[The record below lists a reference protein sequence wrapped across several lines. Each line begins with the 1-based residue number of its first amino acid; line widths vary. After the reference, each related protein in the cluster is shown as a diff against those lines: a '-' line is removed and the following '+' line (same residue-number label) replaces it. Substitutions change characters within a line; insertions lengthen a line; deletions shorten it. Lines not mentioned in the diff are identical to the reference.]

1 MGINKIQDKLRS
13 EFTGNERKIIFW
25 YDENKKFEEEIS
37 NFSFDNAK
45 IIVLDGF
52 NYFKT
57 KYTIESLDKES
68 NFLIY
73 APFAKPDDIENPL
86 LDTYLYSK
94 PFYADYYSL
103 LAEEL
108 NVPVD
113 NRSRLEM
120 YSSFFTNKARTKAFK
135 EINADFEDVNNIDLA
150 ILAALCK
157 VKVIDFNEIFKA
169 VVNQGIIDNSYLAN
183 IEKYGSI
190 EKFWDMCRKYF
201 GYSDA
206 EPTLEK
212 MFVGIFISNIYNV
225 TLTDLPDNLN
235 QYILPRVSEASVFL
249 TNYKNNSLTSDSF
262 EKMSSHLGKLLQ
274 ISSSIKKMSFDE
286 IKNNDVFV
294 EFDYAYIKYLVNYAE
309 EQINLENINSYLNSR
324 LNTHFY
330 SKFEHTYE
338 TIRYAFYLLKEI
350 NIFDNSFHD
359 VTVADYANKYAVID
373 KYYDLYVYHFDKRE
387 IENGFDNLNTLIE
400 NKYNNTYLSK
410 LNEYWDSK
418 LLEYGSYQNI
428 PGLKQKDFYSQ
439 VVSHMAR
446 SGRSRNESLKVCVI
460 ISDAFRYECGMQLND
475 YFEFNEKYET
485 RIYPMISTIPSYT
498 QLGMATLL
506 PNRSIHIGN
515 DYSVNVNG
523 RNSQGI
529 SNRNQILQAYDSSF
543 RAVSFEEIKNKT
555 KEELRNEFNDY
566 KLIYVYHN
574 QVDARGDH
582 ALSENEVFDAVHE
595 SFKEIDLIIRKMRGN
610 LNFNNFI
617 ITADH
622 GFIYRRK
629 KLVESDKID
638 LNDKTN
644 IYLNKRFIYS
654 KNKVN
659 QQGIIEFNTD
669 YLDSGNSMITYV
681 PKGGN
686 IFKVQGAG
694 QNYVHGGASLQEM
707 VVPVIELKTTMSKV
721 ETKSV
726 NIDII
731 ASNMKVTSL
740 LAQFN
745 FIQVEQVSDLVK
757 ERKFIVYFADDNGN
771 AISNEVIINA
781 NITSDDMNQ
790 RTFTCRFNLINKQYD
805 SRRKYYMIIKAENG
819 LEYKRYE
826 FVMDIAFANDFDF

>member
-1 MGINKIQDKLRS
+1 MDINKIQEKLKN
-13 EFTGNERKIIFW
+13 EFSGGKRKIIFW
-25 YDENKKFEEEIS
+25 YDEDKKFADEIS
-37 NFSFDNAK
+37 DFSFDNAK
-45 IIVLDGF
+45 VIVLDGV

-57 KYTIESLDKES
+57 KYTLEVLDTES
-68 NFLIY
+68 NYLIY

-86 LDTYLYSK
+86 LDTLLYSK
-94 PFYADYYSL
+94 QFYADYYSL

-108 NVPVD
+108 NVPMED
-113 NRSRLEM
+113 RSKLET
-120 YSSFFTNKARTKAFK
+120 YSAFFTNKARTKAFK
-135 EINADFEDVNNIDLA
+135 EINADYSDANNVDLA

-157 VKVIDFNEIFKA
+157 VKVIDFSEIFKT
-169 VVNQGIIDNSYLAN
+169 VVNQGIVDNSYLSN

-190 EKFWDMCRKYF
+190 DKFWELCKKFF
-201 GYSDA
+201 GYADN

-212 MFVGIFISNIYNV
+212 LFVRIFISTIFNV
-225 TLTDLPDNLN
+225 TLKELPDNLD
-235 QYILPRVSEASVFL
+235 QYILPHVSEASVFL
-249 TNYKNNSLTSDSF
+249 TNYKNNSLTTKTFNDISLYLS
-262 EKMSSHLGKLLQ
+262 KLLN
-274 ISSSIKKMSFDE
+274 ISSSIKKMSFED

-294 EFDYAYIKYLVNYAE
+294 DFDLAYIKYLIGYAE
-309 EQINLENINSYLNSR
+309 EQVNLEKIDLYLNAR
-324 LNTHFY
+324 ENTHFY
-330 SKFEHTYE
+330 AQFVHSYKA
-338 TIRYAFYLLKEI
+338 IQYAFYLLKEI
-350 NIFDNSFHD
+350 NTFDKSFHD

-439 VVSHMAR
+439 VVSRMAR

-475 YFEFNEKYET
+475 FFKFNEKYET

-506 PNRSIHIGN
+506 PNRSIHIG
-515 DYSVNVNG
+515 DDFSVSVND
-523 RNSQGI
+523 RSSQGI

-582 ALSENEVFDAVHE
+582 ALSENEVFDAVQE
-595 SFKEIDLIIRKMRGN
+595 SFNEIDLIIRKMRGN
-610 LNFNNFI
+610 LNFSNFI

-731 ASNMKVTSL
+731 TSSMKVTSL
-740 LAQFN
+740 MAQFN
-745 FIQVEQVSDLVK
+745 FIQVEKVSELVK
-757 ERKFIVYFADDNGN
+757 ERKFTIFFIDENN
-771 AISNEVIINA
+771 NTISNEVIVNA
-781 NITSDDMNQ
+781 NVTSDDMNQ
-790 RTFTCRFNLINKQYD
+790 RTFTCRFNLINQQYD
-805 SRRKYYMIIKAENG
+805 SKKKYYMVIKTENG

>member
-1 MGINKIQDKLRS
+1 MDINKIQEKLKN
-13 EFTGNERKIIFW
+13 EFSGGKRKIIFW
-25 YDENKKFEEEIS
+25 YDEDKKFADEIS
-37 NFSFDNAK
+37 DFSFGNAK
-45 IIVLDGF
+45 VIVLDGV

-57 KYTIESLDKES
+57 KYTLEVLDTES
-68 NFLIY
+68 NYLIY

-86 LDTYLYSK
+86 LDTLLYSK
-94 PFYADYYSL
+94 QFYADYYSL

-108 NVPVD
+108 NVPME
-113 NRSRLEM
+113 NRSKLEI
-120 YSSFFTNKARTKAFK
+120 YSAFFTNKARTKAFK
-135 EINADFEDVNNIDLA
+135 EINADYSDANNVDLA

-157 VKVIDFNEIFKA
+157 VKVIDFSEIFKT
-169 VVNQGIIDNSYLAN
+169 VVNQGIVDNSYLSN

-190 EKFWDMCRKYF
+190 DKFWELCKKFF
-201 GYSDA
+201 GYADN

-212 MFVGIFISNIYNV
+212 LFVRIFISTIFNV
-225 TLTDLPDNLN
+225 TLKELPDNLD
-235 QYILPRVSEASVFL
+235 QYILPHVSEASVFL
-249 TNYKNNSLTSDSF
+249 TNYKNNSLTTKTFNDISLYLAKS
-262 EKMSSHLGKLLQ
+262 LN
-274 ISSSIKKMSFDE
+274 ISSSIKKLSFED

-294 EFDYAYIKYLVNYAE
+294 DFDLAYIKYLIDYAE
-309 EQINLENINSYLNSR
+309 EQVNLEKIDLYLNAR
-324 LNTHFY
+324 ENTHFY
-330 SKFEHTYE
+330 AQFVHSYKA
-338 TIRYAFYLLKEI
+338 IQYAFYLLKEI
-350 NIFDNSFHD
+350 NTFDKSFHD

-373 KYYDLYVYHFDKRE
+373 KYYDLFVYHFDKRE

-400 NKYNNTYLSK
+400 NKYNNVYLSK

-439 VVSHMAR
+439 VVSRMAR

-475 YFEFNEKYET
+475 FFEFNEKYET

-506 PNRSIHIGN
+506 PNRSIHIGD
-515 DYSVNVNG
+515 DYSVSVND

-595 SFKEIDLIIRKMRGN
+595 SFNEIDLIIRKMRGN

-644 IYLNKRFIYS
+644 IYLNKRFIYA

-731 ASNMKVTSL
+731 ASSMKVTSL
-740 LAQFN
+740 MAQFN
-745 FIQVEQVSDLVK
+745 FIQVEKVSELIK
-757 ERKFIVYFADDNGN
+757 ERKFTIFFVDENN
-771 AISNEVIINA
+771 NTISNEVIVNA
-781 NITSDDMNQ
+781 NVTSDDMNQ
-790 RTFTCRFNLINKQYD
+790 RTFICRFNLINQQYD
-805 SRRKYYMIIKAENG
+805 SKKKYYMVIKTENG

>member
-1 MGINKIQDKLRS
+1 MDINKIQEKLKN
-13 EFTGNERKIIFW
+13 EFSGGKRKIIFW
-25 YDENKKFEEEIS
+25 YDEDKKFADEIS
-37 NFSFDNAK
+37 DFSFDNAK
-45 IIVLDGF
+45 VIVLDGV

-57 KYTIESLDKES
+57 KYTFEVLDTES
-68 NFLIY
+68 NYLIY

-86 LDTYLYSK
+86 LDTLLYSK
-94 PFYADYYSL
+94 QFYADYYSL

-108 NVPVD
+108 NVPMG
-113 NRSRLEM
+113 NRSKLET
-120 YSSFFTNKARTKAFK
+120 YSAFFTNKARTRAFK
-135 EINADFEDVNNIDLA
+135 EINADYSDANNIDLA

-157 VKVIDFNEIFKA
+157 VKVIDFSEIFKT
-169 VVNQGIIDNSYLAN
+169 VVNQGIVDNSYLSN

-190 EKFWDMCRKYF
+190 DKFWELCKKFF
-201 GYSDA
+201 GYADN

-212 MFVGIFISNIYNV
+212 LFVRIFISTIFNV
-225 TLTDLPDNLN
+225 TLKELPDNLD
-235 QYILPRVSEASVFL
+235 QYILSHVSEASVFL
-249 TNYKNNSLTSDSF
+249 TNYKNNSLTTKTFNDIS
-262 EKMSSHLGKLLQ
+262 LYLAKLLN
-274 ISSSIKKMSFDE
+274 ISSSIKKMSFED

-294 EFDYAYIKYLVNYAE
+294 DFDVAYIKYLIGYAE
-309 EQINLENINSYLNSR
+309 EQVNLEKIDLYLNAR
-324 LNTHFY
+324 ENTHFY
-330 SKFEHTYE
+330 AQFEHSYKA
-338 TIRYAFYLLKEI
+338 IQYAFYLLKEI
-350 NIFDNSFHD
+350 NAFDKSFHD

-439 VVSHMAR
+439 VVSRMAR

-475 YFEFNEKYET
+475 FFEFNEKYET

-506 PNRSIHIGN
+506 PNRSIHIGD
-515 DYSVNVNG
+515 DYSVSVND

-555 KEELRNEFNDY
+555 KEELRNELNDY

-595 SFKEIDLIIRKMRGN
+595 SFNEIDLIIRKMRGN

-669 YLDSGNSMITYV
+669 YLGNGNSMITYV

-721 ETKSV
+721 ETKTV

-731 ASNMKVTSL
+731 ASSMKVTSL
-740 LAQFN
+740 MAQFN
-745 FIQVEQVSDLVK
+745 FIQVEKVSELVK
-757 ERKFIVYFADDNGN
+757 ERKFTIFFVDENN
-771 AISNEVIINA
+771 NTISNEVIVNA
-781 NITSDDMNQ
+781 NVTSDDMNQ
-790 RTFTCRFNLINKQYD
+790 RTFICRFNIINQQYD
-805 SRRKYYMIIKAENG
+805 SKKKYYMVIKTENG